1 MTTETL
7 LQKLNKAAL
16 LRQLETNSKDSV
28 KWFMRNARY
37 VAGRDKVQTLLIKQ
51 QQKATGIGKV
61 LPIGQMYCYAYDPK
75 HADTLPYFDRFP
87 LIFYVGPA
95 KGGFYGINLH
105 YLPPKARA
113 ILFDAL
119 IKITNNPVD
128 TAMKKVKLTYDLLN
142 ASKKYKLFKPCFKH
156 YLASQLQTRVV
167 KIPYEEWGAALYL
180 PTAQFEKANP
190 NKVWSDSM
198 LGVK

>member
-28 KWFMRNARY
+28 KWFMKNARY
-37 VAGRDKVQTLLIKQ
+37 VAGRDKAQTLLIKQ
-51 QQKATGIGKV
+51 QEKAKNIGKV
-61 LPIGQMYCYAYDPK
+61 LPIGQMFTYAYDPK

-119 IKITNNPVD
+119 IKITNNPAD
-128 TAMKKVKLTYDLLN
+128 TAM
-142 ASKKYKLFKPCFKH
+142 
-156 YLASQLQTRVV
+156 
-167 KIPYEEWGAALYL
+167 
-180 PTAQFEKANP
+180 
-190 NKVWSDSM
+190 
-198 LGVK
+198 